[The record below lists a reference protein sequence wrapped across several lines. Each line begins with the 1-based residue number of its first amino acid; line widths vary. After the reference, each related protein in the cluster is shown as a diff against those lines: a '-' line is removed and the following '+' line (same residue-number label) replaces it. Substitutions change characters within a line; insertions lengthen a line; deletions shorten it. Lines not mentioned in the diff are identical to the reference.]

1 MTDTTRTIG
10 RVTAVKGLI
19 CMIELVEQR
28 PPIQEILVLEAKGYE
43 PRYVEVLEYEADNI
57 VRCLNLSDENVVH
70 SSRAFRTF
78 QTISVP
84 VGRGVLGRVIDALGR
99 PIDGQGPIKEPVKS
113 IYERAESTT
122 KRAQTIS
129 DVLETGIKVIDFFA
143 PFVKGKK
150 IGIIGGAGV
159 GKTVL
164 TMELIHNIA
173 KDDSRLAM
181 FAGIGERVREGH
193 ELRETLL
200 KSGVLD
206 RSVVFMA
213 QMHESAAMR
222 STVGRSAA
230 KVAEYFRDK
239 EQRDVLV
246 FVDNIY
252 RHIQAAN
259 ELATSIGT
267 LSSEGGYQATMYSD
281 LRRLQDRLVSSD
293 KGTITSVQAIY
304 VPADDLTDPAVQEI
318 AHQLDSTI
326 VLSRSV
332 AENGIRP
339 AVDLLNTT
347 SSLLSPEIVGE
358 RHYNLATAVQA
369 ILQQYESLKNVVSI
383 IGTSELSPA
392 EKKEYD
398 KALQIQNYFS
408 QSFHVVEDLN
418 GDKGEYFSIEQTLAG
433 VEEIIGNDK

>member
-1 MTDTTRTIG
+1 MSTTTAIG
-10 RVTAVKGLI
+10 RVTAVKGLT
-19 CMIELVEQR
+19 CVVELAGQR
-28 PPIQEILVLEAKGYE
+28 PDIHEILVIEAEGYGS
-43 PRYVEVLEYEADNI
+43 RYVEVIEYETETT
-57 VRCLNLSDENVVH
+57 VRCVNLSDDNLVH
-70 SSRAFRTF
+70 FSEAFRTF

-84 VGRGVLGRVIDALGR
+84 VGRGVLGRVVDALGR
-99 PIDGQGPIKEPVKS
+99 PIDGNGPIDGPIKS
-113 IYERAESTT
+113 IYDLPSTGVA
-122 KRAQTIS
+122 KKSIS

-173 KDDSRLAM
+173 KDDSKLAM
-181 FAGIGERVREGH
+181 FTGIGERVREGH
-193 ELRETLL
+193 ELRETL
-200 KSGVLD
+200 KSSGVLD

-213 QMHESAAMR
+213 QMHESAALR

-230 KVAEYFRDK
+230 TVAEYFRDK
-239 EQRDVLV
+239 ERRDVLV

-332 AENGIRP
+332 VEAGIRP
-339 AVDLLNTT
+339 AVDLLKTS
-347 SSLLSPEIVGE
+347 SSLLSPEIIGE
-358 RHYNLATAVQA
+358 RHYGLVTEVQA
-369 ILQQYESLKNVVSI
+369 ILQHYESLKSVVSI
-383 IGTSELSPA
+383 IGTSELSA
-392 EKKEYD
+392 TEKKEHD
-398 KALQIQNYFS
+398 KALAIIDYFS
-408 QSFHVVEDLN
+408 QSFYVTEDLN
-418 GDKGEYFSIEQTLAG
+418 GDKGESFTIKQTLDG
-433 VEEIIGNDK
+433 VEAILRA